1 VKRRQTEAA
10 SSRLVQRHAASCE
23 SCPLRR
29 LPSFRAF
36 APEELKFVSQLKVG
50 EIIVPLGH
58 VLLSEGQSS
67 DMLYTLLEGWMY
79 RHKSLTDGRRQ
90 ILNFA
95 LPGDFIGLQS
105 AMFKEM
111 QHSVEALTEV
121 RLCVFP
127 RNKLWSLYSQQP
139 GLAFDVTWLAA
150 QEERML
156 DEHLLSIGRRT
167 AIERMAYL
175 LLLLHRRIAQLDL
188 LMDDGFELPLNQQH
202 VADTLGLSIVHT
214 NKTLRK
220 LHDFGVISW
229 RKRTLRILDQ
239 TKLAR
244 VARFEDSHT
253 GPRPLI

>member
-1 VKRRQTEAA
+1 MVFDKDGDGCIPKAHYVRPEG
-10 SSRLVQRHAASCE
+10 LGV
-23 SCPLRR
+23 P
-29 LPSFRAF
+29 RAL
-36 APEELKFVSQLKVG
+36 APV
-50 EIIVPLGH
+50 
-58 VLLSEGQSS
+58 
-67 DMLYTLLEGWMY
+67 
-79 RHKSLTDGRRQ
+79 
-90 ILNFA
+90 
-95 LPGDFIGLQS
+95 
-105 AMFKEM
+105 
-111 QHSVEALTEV
+111 
-121 RLCVFP
+121 
-127 RNKLWSLYSQQP
+127 
-139 GLAFDVTWLAA
+139 
-150 QEERML
+150 L